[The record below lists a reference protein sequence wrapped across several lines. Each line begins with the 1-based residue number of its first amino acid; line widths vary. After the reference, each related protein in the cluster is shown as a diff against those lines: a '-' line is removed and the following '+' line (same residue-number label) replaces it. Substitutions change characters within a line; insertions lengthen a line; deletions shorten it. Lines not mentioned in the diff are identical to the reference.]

1 MRRPEILSAPFR
13 VIGGYQVDRRRHEW
27 ARIVEFVGKL
37 RQRMLERTGH
47 DPAQADV
54 IETTDRTVFRL
65 VMAANALG
73 LGQPSEVADALI
85 EGRLPRLQPS
95 GGLFRRNA
103 GYAAGLERI
112 VCAAEAVE
120 RGALS
125 ALAHSS
131 YGRAGQGHS
140 LTVLGAPS

>member
-1 MRRPEILSAPFR
+1 VLVSAAGVRAEITALDFATDSALPLE
-13 VIGGYQVDRRRHEW
+13 QHADP
-27 ARIVEFVGKL
+27 VGRL
-37 RQRMLERTGH
+37 RQRMVERTGH

-131 YGRAGQGHS
+131 WGRAGQGQS